1 MTYSTINRPHT
12 ATIDIKKSQFLA
24 FAYPVTSR
32 DEVLFH
38 VEQLRQRYP
47 DARHHCWAYII
58 GDPNNTTDAGFDD
71 DGEPSGTAGRPMLNL
86 LQHKL
91 VGNCALVVVRYF
103 GGIKLGAG
111 GLARAYGA
119 AAQAALADATLT
131 PFESAAQLVIHC
143 GFADEAFIRHIVA
156 GFDGEVLTVTY
167 QQQVQLS
174 VELAA
179 RALAD
184 LTAKLHDSL
193 GKTVSITHVS

>member
-47 DARHHCWAYII
+47 DARHHCWAYVI

>member
-47 DARHHCWAYII
+47 DARHHCWAYVI

-119 AAQAALADATLT
+119 AAQAALSDATLT

>member
-47 DARHHCWAYII
+47 DARHHGWAYII

>member
-143 GFADEAFIRHIVA
+143 AFADEAFIRHIVA